1 MFKWLKKKAGKQSLF
16 NVKINTKT
24 LILVSNRADE
34 NIKATGAEDDAYTR
48 EVISAQESLLTDM
61 RLAIDNG
68 MSIQDV
74 KASIEQAKSQYPVS
88 KGAEMA
94 IEHVLKYLE

>member
-1 MFKWLKKKAGKQSLF
+1 MFKWLKKKAGEQSLF

-24 LILVSNRADE
+24 LILKSNRAHE
-34 NIKATGAEDDAYTR
+34 NIQATGGENDALTR
-48 EVISAQESLLTDM
+48 EVISAQESLLADM

-74 KASIEQAKSQYPVS
+74 NDSVEEAKTQHPVS